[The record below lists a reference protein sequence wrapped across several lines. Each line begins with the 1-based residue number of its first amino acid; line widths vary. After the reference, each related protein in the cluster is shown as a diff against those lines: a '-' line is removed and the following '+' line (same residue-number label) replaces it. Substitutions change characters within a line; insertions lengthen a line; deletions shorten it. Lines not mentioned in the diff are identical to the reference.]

1 METYFVSRK
10 KVKKTSLALL
20 LLLSGYGATAQVA
33 APARKAPARKAAVA
47 RVLPATSAPAI
58 VDPPEA
64 QRIDQLL
71 TQYTADVGSRGA
83 FGPLSKPTA
92 TGSIRRYDKHVPG
105 ALALVLRD
113 GKVLYRKSFGVN
125 DMFTQTPLRT
135 DAIFRIASQTKA
147 ITSIGLML
155 LYDEGKFQLD
165 DPISKYLPAFKN
177 PKVLATFNEKDTTYT
192 TVPAK
197 GEITIRQLFTHTS
210 GISYPV
216 IGTKEARAIYA
227 KAGIPSGIGTPS
239 GSLAK
244 SMDALA
250 ALPLMHQPGERFTYG
265 LSVDVLGRLIEVLS
279 GQPLDQYLRTR
290 LFEPLGMKDTWFYLP
305 ADKKARLAELYT
317 EDKNKATVP
326 MEPHDGMFPNYPKA
340 SGGTYFSGG
349 AGLSSTI
356 DDYARFLQMMLNN
369 GTYQGRQLL
378 KPATVALITQN
389 QMGEVSQGGNKFGLG
404 FSIVTAQNAAKQ
416 PFGLSEGSYEW
427 GGIFGTTY
435 WVDPK
440 QKLVA
445 LIYTQKYPNSTGGD
459 LAGKFKAAVYQSF
472 GPQATAP
479 ATSVAPAAK

>member
-1 METYFVSRK
+1 M
-10 KVKKTSLALL
+10 KKTSLALL
-20 LLLSGYGATAQVA
+20 LLGSHSVFAQVA
-33 APARKAPARKAAVA
+33 APARKAPAANVAAAVKVPA
-47 RVLPATSAPAI
+47 PAT
-58 VDPPEA
+58 VDPASA

-71 TQYTADVGSRGA
+71 QEYTADLPGT
-83 FGPLSKPTA
+83 GPMAK
-92 TGSIRRYDKHVPG
+92 
-105 ALALVLRD
+105 VLRD
-113 GKVLYRKSFGVN
+113 GSGKVVYRPDKRVPGAIALVMRDGKVVYRKAVGMDDFVA
-125 DMFTQTPLRT
+125 QTPLRT
-135 DAIFRIASQTKA
+135 DAIVRIASQTKA
-147 ITSIGLML
+147 VTSVGLML

-165 DPISKYLPAFKN
+165 DPISKYLPAFRN
-177 PKVLATFNEKDTTYT
+177 PRVLATFNAKDSTYT
-192 TVPAK
+192 TVPAT

-227 KAGIPSGIGTPS
+227 KAHIPSGIGTPA
-239 GSLAK
+239 GSLAA
-244 SMDALA
+244 SMDALG

-305 ADKKARLAELYT
+305 AAKQARLAQLYT
-317 EDKNKATVP
+317 ENAAHQTVF

-356 DDYARFLQMMLNN
+356 DDYAAFLQMLLNN
-369 GTYQGRQLL
+369 GTYKGRRLL
-378 KPATVALITQN
+378 KPATVALMTQN
-389 QMGEVSQGGNKFGLG
+389 QIGELKQGNNKFGLG
-404 FSIVTAQNAAKQ
+404 FSITTAEGVAATQ
-416 PFGLSEGSYEW
+416 PGLSEGSFEW

-459 LAGKFKAAVYQSF
+459 LDDKFKTAVYELLPT
-472 GPQATAP
+472 PQAA
-479 ATSVAPAAK
+479 SAAK

>member
-1 METYFVSRK
+1 MLLPK
-10 KVKKTSLALL
+10 KSFALL
-20 LLLSGYGATAQVA
+20 LLLSGYGAAAQVA
-33 APARKAPARKAAVA
+33 APARKAPPRPAIKSTL
-47 RVLPATSAPAI
+47 LPAIGGPGTRARLLAAAPPT
-58 VDPPEA
+58 VDPAEA

-71 TQYTADVGSRGA
+71 QEYTADQPGT
-83 FGPLSKPTA
+83 GPLAKVLND
-92 TGSIRRYDKHVPG
+92 GSGKVLLRPNKRVPG
-105 ALALVLRD
+105 AIALVMRD
-113 GKVLYRKSFGVN
+113 GKVLYRKAVGYDDFVQ
-125 DMFTQTPLRT
+125 QTPLRT
-135 DAIFRIASQTKA
+135 DAIVRIASQTKA

-165 DPISKYLPAFKN
+165 DPISRYLPAFKN

-197 GEITIRQLFTHTS
+197 SEITIRQLFTHTS

-227 KAGIPSGIGTPS
+227 KAHIPSGIGTPA

-244 SMDALA
+244 SMDALGT
-250 ALPLMHQPGERFTYG
+250 LPLMHQPGERFTYG

-305 ADKKARLAELYT
+305 ADKQNRLAELYT
-317 EDKNKATVP
+317 ENAAHQTVF
-326 MEPHDGMFPNYPKA
+326 MEPHDGMYPNYPKA

-369 GTYQGRQLL
+369 GSYNGRQLL

-389 QMGEVSQGGNKFGLG
+389 QMGDVSQGGNKFGLG
-404 FSIVTAQNAAKQ
+404 FSITTAQSAARQ

-440 QKLVA
+440 AKLVA
-445 LIYTQKYPNSTGGD
+445 LIYTQKYPSGTAGD
-459 LAGKFKAAVYQSF
+459 LAGKFKTAVYQSF
-472 GPQATAP
+472 
-479 ATSVAPAAK
+479 VAEQKP